1 MQKIAIL
8 GSGTVGETL
17 ANGFLKHG
25 YAVMRASREPAKLV
39 AWQAAAGANAHVGT
53 FADAAKWA
61 DLAALAVKGTAA
73 ENALELAGA
82 DHLAGKIVLDATN
95 PIADAPPVNGVLQYF
110 TAMNESLI
118 ERLQKKAPKAKL
130 VKCFSSV
137 GAAFM
142 VNPPFKDKP
151 TMFICGND
159 VAAKKQTAEILTQFG
174 WDAADMGGVEA
185 GRAIEPLCMLWCIP
199 GLTSNSWTHA
209 FTLLQLK

>member
-1 MQKIAIL
+1 MQKVAIL

-25 YAVMRASREPAKLV
+25 YAVMRGSREPAKLDG
-39 AWQAAAGANAHVGT
+39 WKTGAGANASTGT

-61 DLAALAVKGTAA
+61 DLAVLAVKGTAA
-73 ENALELAGA
+73 EAAIGLAGA
-82 DHLAGKIVLDATN
+82 DNLAGKTVLDATN
-95 PIADAPPVNGVLQYF
+95 PIADAPPVHGVLQYF

-151 TMFICGND
+151 TMFICGD
-159 VAAKKQTAEILTQFG
+159 DAGAKKQAAEILTQFG
-174 WDAADMGGVEA
+174 WETADMGAIEA
-185 GRAIEPLCMLWCIP
+185 GRAIEPLCILWCLP
-199 GLTSNSWTHA
+199 GLSGGTWTHA
-209 FTLLQLK
+209 FKLLQLK